1 MATKYLFVNKIETS
15 GRVTSYENQLTV
27 NMGGLDYDSV
37 KIASI
42 SFTTTGRKRPPVV
55 RLLGTEGHSTD
66 QIAGAVM
73 SAMNVI
79 VVTNDTPSETIFI
92 PNEPAPDPT
101 FPPDPFDPVYTIDP
115 RTMQYYYTSDSI
127 HPCVHDL
134 HSRQHLTFQFSESDG
149 APITIADINTVSMLL
164 ELN

>member
-79 VVTNDTPSETIFI
+79 VVTNDTPSETIVI
-92 PNEPAPDPT
+92 PNTPADPAA
-101 FPPDPFDPVYTIDP
+101 YAKQA

-149 APITIADINTVSMLL
+149 DPITIADINTVSMLL